1 MFYFI
6 LGGLFASGH
15 FSENLAV
22 LENLHLSPALLLIVK
37 ATIAFPF
44 CYHYI
49 SGIRHLVNIIPYD
62 ARNLLII
69 FITLNYLITDF
80 KLYCQAVSQHRFDVW
95 KL

>member
-6 LGGLFASGH
+6 LGGLFTSGH
-15 FSENLAV
+15 FTENLAV

-44 CYHYI
+44 CYHYT
-49 SGIRHLVNIIPYD
+49 SGIRHLVNIILHDNRY
-62 ARNLLII
+62 LLVILVTI
-69 FITLNYLITDF
+69 NYLITDF
-80 KLYCQAVSQHRFDVW
+80 KLYCQTVSQHRFDVW